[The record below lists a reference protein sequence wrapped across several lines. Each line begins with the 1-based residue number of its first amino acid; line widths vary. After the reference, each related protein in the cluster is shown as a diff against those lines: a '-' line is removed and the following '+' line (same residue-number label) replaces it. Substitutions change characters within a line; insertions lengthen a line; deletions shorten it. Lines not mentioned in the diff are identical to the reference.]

1 MLPLQTDTK
10 ILNLII
16 MKYLLILYHKIQIQT
31 NQRTLYE
38 RDHRCSVYVWELN
51 NKILRV

>member
-1 MLPLQTDTK
+1 MLPQQTDTK
-10 ILNLII
+10 ILKLI
-16 MKYLLILYHKIQIQT
+16 MKYLLILYHKIQILT

-51 NKILRV
+51 NKILIV